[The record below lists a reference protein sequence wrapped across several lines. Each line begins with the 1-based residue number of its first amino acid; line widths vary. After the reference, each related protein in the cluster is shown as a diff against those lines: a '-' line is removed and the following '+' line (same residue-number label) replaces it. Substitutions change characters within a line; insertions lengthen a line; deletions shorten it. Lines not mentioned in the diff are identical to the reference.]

1 MMHKYFLITHGTKIL
16 VLLFFLFG
24 IPIRTADYLAGLDA
38 LQSEGCG
45 KKRGKKKKKK
55 RLDSLQPFYI

>member
-1 MMHKYFLITHGTKIL
+1 MVQKYSYF
-16 VLLFFLFG
+16 FFLFG

-55 RLDSLQPFYI
+55 EEVR

>member
-1 MMHKYFLITHGTKIL
+1 MVQKYSYFF
-16 VLLFFLFG
+16 FFLFG

>member
-16 VLLFFLFG
+16 VLFFLFG
-24 IPIRTADYLAGLDA
+24 IPIRMADYLAGLDA

-45 KKRGKKKKKK
+45 KEEKKEV
-55 RLDSLQPFYI
+55 RYFTAFLYIAV

>member
-16 VLLFFLFG
+16 VLFFLFG
-24 IPIRTADYLAGLDA
+24 IPIRMADYLAGLDA

-45 KKRGKKKKKK
+45 KEEKK
-55 RLDSLQPFYI
+55 RLDILQPFYI

>member
-1 MMHKYFLITHGTKIL
+1 MVQKYSYF
-16 VLLFFLFG
+16 FFLFG

-55 RLDSLQPFYI
+55 KKRLDSLQPFYI

>member
-45 KKRGKKKKKK
+45 KKRGKKKKKEEV
-55 RLDSLQPFYI
+55 R